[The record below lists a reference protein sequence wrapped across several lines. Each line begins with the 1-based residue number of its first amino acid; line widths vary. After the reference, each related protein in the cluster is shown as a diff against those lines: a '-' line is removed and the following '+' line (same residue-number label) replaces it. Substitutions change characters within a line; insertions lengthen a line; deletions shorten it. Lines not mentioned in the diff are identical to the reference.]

1 MFKKIGILVFV
12 ATIFASMAVQSALA
26 CHTYTPGYWKNHPD
40 DWPTDTVTLGG
51 ITYDKMDAI
60 GILKTPPRGS
70 AIIILQRYLIA
81 AKLSV
86 AAGDAEG
93 IFGTLIDQADAW
105 LLDPAEREAG
115 ISIAEQLG
123 AILEQWATD

>member
-1 MFKKIGILVFV
+1 MFRKIGILLFV
-12 ATIFASMAVQSALA
+12 ATIFASMTVQTALA

-51 ITYDKMDAI
+51 IPYNKMTVI
-60 GILKTPPRGS
+60 EILKTPPRGS
-70 AIIILQRYLIA
+70 AIVILQRYLIA

-93 IFGTLIDQADAW
+93 IFGTLIEQADAW
-105 LLDPAEREAG
+105 LMDPADREAG
-115 ISIAEQLG
+115 IAIAEQLG

>member
-1 MFKKIGILVFV
+1 MLKKIGILAFV
-12 ATIFASMAVQSALA
+12 ATIFASMSVQSVLA

-51 ITYDKMDAI
+51 IPYDKMAAI
-60 GILKTPPRGS
+60 EILKTPPRGS
-70 AIIILQRYLIA
+70 AFIILQRYLIA

-105 LLDPAEREAG
+105 LMDPVERKAG
-115 ISIAEQLG
+115 IAIAEQLG
-123 AILEQWATD
+123 TILEQWASD

>member
-12 ATIFASMAVQSALA
+12 ATIFASMTVQSALA
-26 CHTYTPGYWKNHPD
+26 CHTYTPGYWKNHPE
-40 DWPTDTVTLGG
+40 DWSTDTVTLGG
-51 ITYDKMDAI
+51 ITYDKMAAI
-60 GILKTPPRGS
+60 EILNTPPRGS

-105 LLDPAEREAG
+105 LMDPADRETG

-123 AILEQWATD
+123 VILEQWATD